1 MTRQATK
8 ESSELLNE
16 ELLGRAKPSR
26 LMPAVIAGM
35 VSGTLVV
42 SFDISLGALIFNHG
56 LAAYLSRGIGIILI
70 SSVIVGVIVS
80 LLSSYKPVIAA
91 PQEDAAVILASMASS
106 ITAGIAQKDPT
117 MSPFPTIVIAIAI
130 TSVVAGGFFLLLG
143 ILRLGILVRFIPY
156 PVAGGFIAGAGWL
169 LIQGSISVM
178 SGQPSALAILPRVVL
193 DPELL
198 TRVLPGL
205 VFGVLLLV
213 VLRRFSSLLLLPVLL
228 GGSIVVFYLSA
239 GLAGVSVQEVLD
251 SGWLLGPFPT
261 SKSLWPPIGTAELAQ
276 VDWSVLLSSAGNMAA
291 VTIMAAI
298 TVLLSASGVELAT
311 EQEIDLDRELR
322 ATGVANIVTGGFG
335 GMVGYLSLAESS
347 MSYKA
352 GSNSRISGLVAAAIS
367 CLVLVVGADAILY
380 FPRPVLGGLIAYLG
394 LHFLINTLYEG
405 WFRLRRIEYFVIV
418 VILLVVAVRGFL
430 VGIGV
435 GLGVSFILFALS
447 YSRIEVVRNAISG
460 VHLRSNVARS
470 DGEEMTLTGRAKL
483 LYVLQL
489 QGYIFFGTAYNL
501 LSNAQQ
507 RIQGDG
513 DDDERVRYLL
523 LDFRHVNG
531 IDSSAIAS
539 FLRLRRLAKANGVK
553 LILTEVRA
561 EIRNHL
567 ERGEVFV
574 GDGDE
579 VCRIYPDLDRGLEAC
594 ENEIIA
600 DAPPSMLPPPM
611 LFYDLQDVFNGRED
625 MLRFLGYLERVEA
638 PEGYNLFR
646 QGDVSKDLYL
656 IESGELTAW
665 LEIDGK
671 KVKRLRTMGPGS
683 VVGESGLYM
692 GEKRSATVTSSRQ
705 ATLYRLSEEALR
717 RMTAEA
723 PELAAAFHYFVVT
736 LLARRIV
743 LSTGPVKSLFN

>member
-8 ESSELLNE
+8 ESSELPNE
-16 ELLGRAKPSR
+16 DLLAKVKPSKI
-26 LMPAVIAGM
+26 MPAVIAGM
-35 VSGTLVV
+35 VSGMLVV
-42 SFDISLGALIFNHG
+42 SFDISLGALIFNHD
-56 LAAYLSRGIGIILI
+56 LASYLSRGIGIILI
-70 SSVIVGVIVS
+70 SSVIVGVLVA
-80 LLSSYKPVIAA
+80 LLSSYRPVIAA
-91 PQEDAAVILASMASS
+91 PQEDAAVILASMAST
-106 ITAGIAQKDPT
+106 IAAGIAQKNPG
-117 MSPFPTIVIAIAI
+117 MSPFPTIVVAIAI

-169 LIQGSISVM
+169 LLTGSISVM
-178 SGQPSALAILPRVVL
+178 SGHPSALEELPRVFA
-193 DPELL
+193 DPNLL

-205 VFGVLLLV
+205 VFGVLLLS
-213 VLRRFSSLLLLPVLL
+213 VLRRFSSLLLLPILL
-228 GGSIVVFYLSA
+228 GGSIVVFYISV
-239 GLAGVSVQEVLD
+239 GLAGVSVQQVLD
-251 SGWLLGPFPT
+251 GGWLLGPFPT
-261 SKSLWPPIGTAELAQ
+261 RSLWPPIGPSDLAQ
-276 VDWSVLLSSAGNMAA
+276 VDWAVLFSSAGNMAA
-291 VTIMAAI
+291 VTMMAAI

-322 ATGVANIVTGGFG
+322 ATGVANIVTGLFG

-352 GSNSRISGLVAAAIS
+352 GSNSRVSGLVAASIS
-367 CLVLVVGADAILY
+367 CLVLFVGADAILY

-394 LHFLINTLYEG
+394 FHFLINTLYES

-418 VILLVVAVRGFL
+418 AILLVVAVRGFL

-435 GLGVSFILFALS
+435 GLGISFILFALS

-501 LSNAQQ
+501 LTSAQQ
-507 RIQGDG
+507 RIEN
-513 DDDERVRYLL
+513 DDDEKVRYLL

-561 EIRNHL
+561 DIRNHL
-567 ERGEVFV
+567 QRGEVVV
-574 GDGDE
+574 GDSDE

-638 PEGYNLFR
+638 PEGFDLFR

-665 LEIDGK
+665 LEIDGM

-692 GEKRSATVTSSRQ
+692 GEKRSATVTTSRR
-705 ATLYRLSEEALR
+705 ATLYRLSEEALI

-723 PELAAAFHYFVVT
+723 PELAAAFHHFVVT

-743 LSTGPVKSLFN
+743 HSTGPLKSLFN

>member
-91 PQEDAAVILASMASS
+91 PQEDAAVILASMASA

-117 MSPFPTIVIAIAI
+117 ASPFPTIVAAIAI

-143 ILRLGILVRFIPY
+143 LLRLGILVRFIPY

-178 SGQPSALAILPRVVL
+178 SGQPSALEELPRVVA

-198 TRVLPGL
+198 KRVLPGL
-205 VFGVLLLV
+205 VFGFLLLSAM
-213 VLRRFSSLLLLPVLL
+213 RRFSSLLLLPVLL
-228 GGSIVVFYLSA
+228 GGSIVVFYLA
-239 GLAGVSVQEVLD
+239 MGLAGVSVQEVLD

-261 SKSLWPPIGTAELAQ
+261 NKSLWPPISISDIAL
-276 VDWSVLLSSAGNMAA
+276 VDWSVLMSSAANMAA
-291 VTIMAAI
+291 VMIMAAI

-322 ATGVANIVTGGFG
+322 ATGVANIVTGAFG
-335 GMVGYLSLAESS
+335 GMLGYLSLAESS
-347 MSYKA
+347 MSFKA
-352 GSNSRISGLVAAAIS
+352 GSNSRVSGLVAASIS
-367 CLVLVVGADAILY
+367 FLVLIVGADVILY

-394 LHFLINTLYEG
+394 FHFLINTLYEG
-405 WFRLRRIEYFVIV
+405 WFRLRRIEYVVVV

-430 VGIGV
+430 VGVGV

-470 DGEEMTLTGRAKL
+470 DGEEMTLTQSAKQ

-501 LSNAQQ
+501 LSSAQE
-507 RIQGDG
+507 RIQSDE
-513 DDDERVRYLL
+513 DERVRYLL

-561 EIRNHL
+561 DIRKHL
-567 ERGEVFV
+567 ERGEVFS

-579 VCRIYPDLDRGLEAC
+579 VVRIYPDLDRGLEAC

-692 GEKRSATVTSSRQ
+692 GEKRSATVTTSRQ

-723 PELAAAFHYFVVT
+723 PELAAAFHHFVVT

-743 LSTGPVKSLFN
+743 HSTGPIKSLFN

>member
-8 ESSELLNE
+8 DSSELIDSALP
-16 ELLGRAKPSR
+16 GKSKWSRFTPS
-26 LMPAVIAGM
+26 LVAGL

-42 SFDISLGALIFNHG
+42 TFDISLGALIFNHG
-56 LAAYLSRGIGIILI
+56 LGQYLSKGIGIFLI
-70 SSVIVGVIVS
+70 SSVVVGVLVS

-91 PQEDAAVILASMASS
+91 PQEDAAVILASMASA
-106 ITAGIAQKDPT
+106 IATGIAQKDPGA
-117 MSPFPTIVIAIAI
+117 SPFPTIVTAIAI

-169 LIQGSISVM
+169 LCQGSISVM
-178 SGQPSALAILPRVVL
+178 SGQASSLEDLPRVMQ
-193 DPELL
+193 DPEALK
-198 TRVLPGL
+198 RVLPGIL
-205 VFGVLLLV
+205 FGVLLLLL
-213 VLRRFSSLLLLPVLL
+213 LRRFSSLLLLPVLL
-228 GGSIVVFYLSA
+228 AGSIAVFYVAIHLA
-239 GLAGVSVQEVLD
+239 GLNVQDVLA

-261 SKSLWPPIGTAELAQ
+261 HSLWPPIGPSELAQ
-276 VDWSVLLSSAGNMAA
+276 VNWSVLFGSAGNMAA
-291 VTIMAAI
+291 VMVMAAT

-322 ATGVANIVTGGFG
+322 ATGVANIITGFFG
-335 GMVGYLSLAESS
+335 GVVGYLSLTESS

-352 GSNSRISGLVAAAIS
+352 GSNSRLSGLVAASIS
-367 CLVLVVGADAILY
+367 GLVLIVGADAILY

-394 LHFLINTLYEG
+394 FHFLINTLYEG

-418 VILLVVAVRGFL
+418 LILLVVAVRGFL
-430 VGIGV
+430 LGIAV

-470 DGEEMTLTGRAKL
+470 DGEEMTLMGRAKL

-501 LSNAQQ
+501 LTSAQQ

-513 DDDERVRYLL
+513 DDDEKVRYLL

-539 FLRLRRLAKANGVK
+539 FLRLRRLAKSNGVK
-553 LILTEVRA
+553 LILTEVRT

-567 ERGEVFV
+567 ERGEVV
-574 GDGDE
+574 TGEQDD

-646 QGDVSKDLYL
+646 QGDISKDLYL

-692 GEKRSATVTSSRQ
+692 GEKRSATVTASRH
-705 ATLYRLSEEALR
+705 ATLYRLSEDALR

-723 PELAAAFHYFVVT
+723 PELAAAFHHFVVT

-743 LSTGPVKSLFN
+743 HSTGPVKSLFN

>member
-8 ESSELLNE
+8 ESPALLNE
-16 ELLGRAKPSR
+16 ELLEKAKPSK

-56 LAAYLSRGIGIILI
+56 LADYLSRGIGIILI

-91 PQEDAAVILASMASS
+91 PQEDAAVILASMAAA
-106 ITAGIAQKDPT
+106 ITTGIAQKDPT
-117 MSPFPTIVIAIAI
+117 ASPFPTVVAAIAI

-169 LIQGSISVM
+169 LLQGSISVM
-178 SGQPSALAILPRVVL
+178 SGQPSTLDIFPSVVM

-198 TRVLPGL
+198 KRVLPGL
-205 VFGVLLLV
+205 VFGVLLLL

-228 GGSIVVFYLSA
+228 GGSIVVFYVSL
-239 GLAGVSVQEVLD
+239 GLAGVSVQQVLD

-261 SKSLWPPIGTAELAQ
+261 ASLWPPIGASDLGK
-276 VDWSVLLSSAGNMAA
+276 VDWGVLFGSAGNMAA

-322 ATGVANIVTGGFG
+322 ATGVANIVTGLFG

-347 MSYKA
+347 MSFKA
-352 GSNSRISGLVAAAIS
+352 GSNSRVSGLVAAAIS
-367 CLVLVVGADAILY
+367 CVVLFVGADAILY

-394 LHFLINTLYEG
+394 FHFLINTLYEG

-460 VHLRSNVARS
+460 LHLRSNVARS
-470 DGEEMTLTGRAKL
+470 DGEEMTLTERAKQ

-501 LSNAQQ
+501 LSTAQQ
-507 RIQGDG
+507 RIQSDDG
-513 DDDERVRYLL
+513 EVRYLL

-553 LILTEVRA
+553 LFFTEVRVD
-561 EIRNHL
+561 IRNHL

-574 GDGDE
+574 RGDDD
-579 VCRIYPDLDRGLEAC
+579 VCQIYPDLDRGLEAC
-594 ENEIIA
+594 EKDIIA
-600 DAPPSMLPPPM
+600 EAPPSMLPPPM
-611 LFYDLQDVFNGRED
+611 LFYDLQDVFGGRDE
-625 MLRFLGYLERVEA
+625 MLRFLGYLERVEL
-638 PEGYNLFR
+638 PDGFDLFR
-646 QGDVSKDLYL
+646 AGDVSKELYL

-692 GEKRSATVTSSRQ
+692 GEKRSATVTASRQ
-705 ATLYRLSEEALR
+705 STLYRLSEEALQ

-723 PELAAAFHYFVVT
+723 PELAAAFHHNVVT

-743 LSTGPVKSLFN
+743 HSTGPVKSLFN

>member
-1 MTRQATK
+1 M
-8 ESSELLNE
+8 NE
-16 ELLGRAKPSR
+16 ELLEKAKPSK

-56 LAAYLSRGIGIILI
+56 LADYLSRGIGIILI

-91 PQEDAAVILASMASS
+91 PQEDAAVILASMAAA
-106 ITAGIAQKDPT
+106 ITTAIAQKDPAA
-117 MSPFPTIVIAIAI
+117 SPFPTVVAAIAI

-143 ILRLGILVRFIPY
+143 LLRLGILVRFIPY

-169 LIQGSISVM
+169 LLQGSISVM
-178 SGQPSALAILPRVVL
+178 SGQPSTLDIFPAVVM

-198 TRVLPGL
+198 KRVLPGL

-228 GGSIVVFYLSA
+228 GGSIVVFYVSL
-239 GLAGVSVQEVLD
+239 GLAGVSVQQVLEG
-251 SGWLLGPFPT
+251 GWLLGPFPT
-261 SKSLWPPIGTAELAQ
+261 ASLWPPIGVSDLAK
-276 VDWSVLLSSAGNMAA
+276 VDWSVLFSSAGNVAA
-291 VTIMAAI
+291 VMIMAAI

-322 ATGVANIVTGGFG
+322 ATGVANIVTGLFG

-367 CLVLVVGADAILY
+367 CIVLFVGAEAILY

-394 LHFLINTLYEG
+394 FHFLINTLYEG

-447 YSRIEVVRNAISG
+447 YSRIEVVRNAITG

-470 DGEEMTLTGRAKL
+470 EGELETLTARGKQ

-501 LSNAQQ
+501 LSTAQQ
-507 RIQGDG
+507 RIQSDE
-513 DDDERVRYLL
+513 DERPRYLL
-523 LDFRHVNG
+523 LDFLHVNG

-539 FLRLRRLAKANGVK
+539 FLRLRRLAKSNGVK
-553 LILTEVRA
+553 LIFTAVRA
-561 EIRNHL
+561 DIRNHL
-567 ERGEVFV
+567 ERGEVFLAE
-574 GDGDE
+574 GDE
-579 VCRIYPDLDRGLEAC
+579 VSLLYPDIDRGLEAC
-594 ENEIIA
+594 EKEIIA

-611 LFYDLQDVFNGRED
+611 LFYDLQDVFGGRPE
-625 MLRFLGYLERVEA
+625 MLRFKDYLERVELPA
-638 PEGYNLFR
+638 GFDLFR
-646 QGDVSKDLYL
+646 AGDVSKDLYL
-656 IESGELTAW
+656 IENGELTAW
-665 LEIDGK
+665 AEIDGK
-671 KVKRLRTMGPGS
+671 KEKRLRTMGPGS

-692 GEKRSATVTSSRQ
+692 GEKRSATVTASQKS
-705 ATLYRLSEEALR
+705 TLYRLSEEALQ

-723 PELAAAFHYFVVT
+723 PELAAAFHHFVVT
-736 LLARRIV
+736 LLAKRIV
-743 LSTGPVKSLFN
+743 HATSPVKALFN

>member
-1 MTRQATK
+1 M
-8 ESSELLNE
+8 NE
-16 ELLGRAKPSR
+16 ELLEKAKPSK

-56 LAAYLSRGIGIILI
+56 LAEYLSRGIGIILI

-91 PQEDAAVILASMASS
+91 PQEDAAVILASMAAA
-106 ITAGIAQKDPT
+106 ITTGIAQKDPT
-117 MSPFPTIVIAIAI
+117 ASPFPTVVAAIAI

-143 ILRLGILVRFIPY
+143 LLRLGILVRFIPY

-169 LIQGSISVM
+169 LLQGSISVM
-178 SGQPSALAILPRVVL
+178 SGQPSTLDIFPSVVM

-198 TRVLPGL
+198 KRVLPGL
-205 VFGVLLLV
+205 VFGVLLLL

-228 GGSIVVFYLSA
+228 GGSIVVFYVSL
-239 GLAGVSVQEVLD
+239 GLAGVSVQQVLD

-261 SKSLWPPIGTAELAQ
+261 ASLWPPIGASDFGQ
-276 VDWSVLLSSAGNMAA
+276 VDWSVLFGSAGNMAA

-322 ATGVANIVTGGFG
+322 ATGVANIVTGLFG

-352 GSNSRISGLVAAAIS
+352 GSNSRVSGLVAAAIS
-367 CLVLVVGADAILY
+367 CVVLFVGADAILY

-394 LHFLINTLYEG
+394 FHFLINTLYEG

-460 VHLRSNVARS
+460 VYLRSNVARS
-470 DGEEMTLTGRAKL
+470 DGEEMTLTERAKQL
-483 LYVLQL
+483 NVLQL

-501 LSNAQQ
+501 LSTAQQ
-507 RIQGDG
+507 RIQSEEG
-513 DDDERVRYLL
+513 EVRYLL

-539 FLRLRRLAKANGVK
+539 FLRLRRLAKAHGVK
-553 LILTEVRA
+553 LIFTEVRVD
-561 EIRNHL
+561 IRNHL

-574 GDGDE
+574 GDEDE

-594 ENEIIA
+594 EKEIIA

-611 LFYDLQDVFNGRED
+611 LFYDLQDVFGGRPG
-625 MLRFLGYLERVEA
+625 MLRFKDYLERVEL
-638 PEGYNLFR
+638 PDGFDLFR
-646 QGDVSKDLYL
+646 AGDVSKDLYL

-692 GEKRSATVTSSRQ
+692 GEKRSATVTASRQ
-705 ATLYRLSEEALR
+705 STLYRLTEEALQ
-717 RMTAEA
+717 RMTEEA
-723 PELAAAFHYFVVT
+723 PELAAAFHHFVVT

-743 LSTGPVKSLFN
+743 HSTGPVKSLFN

>member
-8 ESSELLNE
+8 DSSELSGSE
-16 ELLGRAKPSR
+16 PLGKPNASR
-26 LMPAVIAGM
+26 YTPALIAGT

-42 SFDISLGALIFNHG
+42 TFDISLGALIFNQS
-56 LAAYLSRGIGIILI
+56 LASHLSKGIGIFLI
-70 SSVIVGVIVS
+70 SSVVVGVIVS
-80 LLSSYKPVIAA
+80 LLSSYRPVIAA
-91 PQEDAAVILASMASS
+91 PQEDAAVILASMAST
-106 ITAGIAQKDPT
+106 IAAG
-117 MSPFPTIVIAIAI
+117 MVGRNPFPTIVTAIAI

-169 LIQGSISVM
+169 LFSGSISVM
-178 SGQPSALAILPRVVL
+178 SSRPAGLMDLPKVL
-193 DPELL
+193 GDPESLK
-198 TRVLPGL
+198 RVLPGL
-205 VFGVLLLV
+205 LFGVLLLA
-213 VLRRFSSLLLLPVLL
+213 LMKRFSSLLLLPVLL
-228 GGSIVVFYLSA
+228 AGSIGVFYAAL
-239 GLAGVSVQEVLD
+239 GLAGLKVQDVLD
-251 SGWLLGPFPT
+251 AGWLLGPFPT
-261 SKSLWPPIGTAELAQ
+261 HSLWPPIGTAELKQ
-276 VDWSVLLSSAGNMAA
+276 VDWSVLFHNAGDMAA
-291 VTIMAAI
+291 VTIMAAT

-322 ATGVANIVTGGFG
+322 ATGVANVVAGFFG
-335 GMVGYLSLAESS
+335 GVVGYLSLAESS
-347 MSYKA
+347 MNYKA
-352 GSNSRISGLVAAAIS
+352 GSNSRLSGLVAASIS
-367 CLVLVVGADAILY
+367 ALVLVVGADAILY

-394 LHFLINTLYEG
+394 FHFLINTLYEG
-405 WFRLRRIEYFVIV
+405 WFRLRRLEYFVIV
-418 VILLVVAVRGFL
+418 VILLVVALRGFL
-430 VGIGV
+430 LGVAV
-435 GLGVSFILFALS
+435 GLGVSFVLFALS

-470 DGEEMTLTGRAKL
+470 DGEEMTLMGRAKL

-501 LSNAQQ
+501 LTSAQQ
-507 RIQGDG
+507 RIQGD
-513 DDDERVRYLL
+513 DDDQVRYLL

-539 FLRLRRLAKANGVK
+539 FLRLRRLAKSNGVK
-553 LILTEVRA
+553 LILTEVPA
-561 EIRNHL
+561 DIRNHL
-567 ERGEVFV
+567 MRGEVV
-574 GDGDE
+574 EGDNDE

-594 ENEIIA
+594 ENEIIH

-611 LFYDLQDVFNGRED
+611 LFYDLEDVFNGRED

-638 PEGYNLFR
+638 PEGFDLFR

-665 LEIDGK
+665 LEIDGQ

-692 GEKRSATVTSSRQ
+692 GEKRSATVTASRH

-717 RMTAEA
+717 RMTAES

-743 LSTGPVKSLFN
+743 HSTGPVKSLFN